1 MTRRH
6 TRRGVA
12 AAFASIAILSPV
24 LLVGPAAASWH
35 SPSVGCPHCQRVVIY
50 ERILHSGTSQFGT
63 FTLRPLTK
71 GSLKSDSG
79 YFQYIWEGSEG
90 TTLRGRDVT
99 IDRGIDILHGRH
111 GILTIA
117 RTLTLVIPDSGS
129 SHGTSNW
136 MAVGGNGVY
145 AQLSGSGRGVTTL
158 TPSET
163 QRTWYRGTLRWT
175 LP

>member
-1 MTRRH
+1 
-6 TRRGVA
+6 
-12 AAFASIAILSPV
+12 
-24 LLVGPAAASWH
+24 
-35 SPSVGCPHCQRVVIY
+35 
-50 ERILHSGTSQFGT
+50 
-63 FTLRPLTK
+63 
-71 GSLKSDSG
+71 
-79 YFQYIWEGSEG
+79 
-90 TTLRGRDVT
+90 LRGRDVT

-145 AQLSGSGRGVTTL
+145 AQLSGSGRGVTIL